1 MHKYKPQTKE
11 ELIKLVQ
18 NENIYL
24 GDIDTSLIINM
35 SELFKES
42 KRLDFSG
49 IETWDTSNVIDM
61 HDMFFNCRKFNS
73 DISKWNV
80 YNIENMACM
89 FFGNEEFNQ
98 YIGDWNVSN
107 VKDMNSIFL
116 IVKNLIS
123 H

>member
-1 MHKYKPQTKE
+1 
-11 ELIKLVQ
+11 
-18 NENIYL
+18 
-24 GDIDTSLIINM
+24 M